1 MEWKS
6 TVKKINELKE
16 CGNPFLVHLQQ
27 LEKVSADAYDQ
38 IFIDAL
44 LSTDYEFYDETDKC
58 ELYAKKAIAGI
69 EDYVKSTVLSTR
81 ELVYLVDLL
90 EKCYLNLLKHDLI
103 EPKRISQGALIK
115 NIRSS
120 GYQLFFF
127 FISRGSI
134 GFENLILAVKF
145 MNMRLVDHLK
155 ELFGAVFTFYDPGLA
170 DVIVKKIQAIYL
182 DDTDFRSNANN
193 RNSEIYE
200 ELMINFLVLDNGD
213 HDYYIENVRNILI
226 SKKNNLEDLHRIFL
240 NCLKINKPKLIE
252 KVLLGFLK
260 CKEVLTSSEATSLKA
275 LLTEYAKMGNSIDH
289 SWLNFVDREDYVK
302 FLFHKKI
309 YAKII
314 EMYEKDGAISPDY
327 AFCSYIELGRVEKA
341 QKLFEMEQASKYG
354 FDCQERP
361 PLSEEYVFRLHL
373 KANNRPAACNVL
385 QSIKKVEDFIDY
397 IQNIYAE
404 NDLKLLI
411 EAVYIGLE
419 KFKTSDFKMLQVF
432 ISLLHIEKLDIFIFD
447 RTAMI
452 LKMIKIL
459 DFANL
464 SAAQQEW
471 IRTVCFNNVLDLID
485 LKCDVIVDLT
495 NTMVMFDLDIDSI
508 YLCLCVY
515 SRKDINTKEH
525 AEQIKKLYMAFT
537 AHEKPD
543 ADENYYKAIVLFY
556 KCYCIMEDVFAEDIF
571 NLLLPFKK
579 LNDGTVS
586 LLLNVEAEI
595 VNKLFDRKIS
605 VINEGEK
612 RNLLDSDII
621 YAFITNLSIQG
632 PHVSVLFLEKLIL
645 YVETKHLR
653 HGTIVKIIANQKS
666 LLEMIGDKGSVNR
679 INLILEKI
687 ES

>member
-1 MEWKS
+1 MEWKLI
-6 TVKKINELKE
+6 VKKINELKE
-16 CGNPFLVHLQQ
+16 RGDPFLSHLQQ
-27 LEKVSADAYDQ
+27 LEKVNTDVYDQ

-44 LSTDYEFYDETDKC
+44 LSLDYEFYDEMDKC
-58 ELYAKKAIAGI
+58 EAYARKAITGI
-69 EDYVKSTVLSTR
+69 EDYVKNTVLSTR

-90 EKCYLNLLKHDLI
+90 EKCYLNLLKHDLV
-103 EPKRISQGALIK
+103 EPEIVCESALIK

-120 GYQLFFF
+120 GYQIFFF
-127 FISRGSI
+127 FLSRASTD
-134 GFENLILAVKF
+134 FSNLTLAIEF
-145 MNMRLVDHLK
+145 MNTRLVDHLK
-155 ELFGAVFTFYDPGLA
+155 ELFESIFTFYEPSVVDT
-170 DVIVKKIQAIYL
+170 IVKKIQAVYL
-182 DDTDFRSNANN
+182 EDADFRSNMDS

-200 ELMINFLVLDNGD
+200 ELMINLLVLDDED
-213 HDYYIENVRNILI
+213 HEYYVENVRNILI

-240 NCLKINKPKLIE
+240 NCLKINKHKLIE
-252 KVLLGFLK
+252 KVLVSFLK
-260 CKEVLTSSEATSLKA
+260 CKEILTSSEAVSLKA
-275 LLTEYAKMGNSIDH
+275 LLTEYAKIGSNLDH
-289 SWLNFVDREDYVK
+289 GWLSFVDTEDFVK
-302 FLFHKKI
+302 FLFHKKM
-309 YAKII
+309 YAKIVDI
-314 EMYEKDGAISPDY
+314 HERDSTVSPNY
-327 AFCSYIELGRVEKA
+327 AFCAYIELGRIDKA
-341 QKLFEMEQASKYG
+341 QKLFEIEQASKYG
-354 FDCQERP
+354 FDCQERT

-373 KANNRPAACNVL
+373 RAGNRPAACNIL
-385 QSIKKVEDFIDY
+385 QSIKKVEDFIEY
-397 IQNIYAE
+397 IQTIYSE
-404 NDLKLLI
+404 NDLKLLV

-459 DFANL
+459 DFASL
-464 SAAQQEW
+464 SAAQKEW
-471 IRTVCFNNVLDLID
+471 VRTVCFNNVLDLID
-485 LKCDVIVDLT
+485 VKCDLIVDLA
-495 NTMVMFDLDIDSI
+495 NTMTMFDLDIDSI

-515 SRKDINTKEH
+515 SRKDVNTREH
-525 AEQIKKLYMAFT
+525 CEQVRKLYMAF
-537 AHEKPD
+537 AGQEKPD

-556 KCYCIMEDVFAEDIF
+556 KCYCIIEDAFSDDVF

-579 LNDGTVS
+579 LSDGVVT

-612 RNLLDSDII
+612 RNLLDSDVI

-653 HGTIVKIIANQKS
+653 HGMIVKIIANQKS
-666 LLEMIGDKGSVNR
+666 LLEIIGDKSSANR
-679 INLILEKI
+679 ISLVLEKI